1 MVALEPRTWCV
12 LSMVSITHDVSQHPT
27 ECFYIRYLSVYGCR
41 IYICAGAGACVQR
54 PEVPVRCLPWLLS
67 TLFFE
72 TEFLK
77 EAGTQGIR

>member
-1 MVALEPRTWCV
+1 MKYLNQTKIKGRFSCV
-12 LSMVSITHDVSQHPT
+12 CARAMYVHVHV
-27 ECFYIRYLSVYGCR
+27 CVCV